1 MTWWIWL
8 VVGFGLFLV
17 EILTPGILFF
27 AFFGV
32 GALLVGIL
40 VELGLLENLAS
51 QLLVFTIFSVVST
64 LLFRKPLLTWLESRS
79 RKGHAVDSIAG
90 ETAVLSEDLAPNGV
104 GKAELRGTIWNVQ
117 NATATAM
124 PSGQRCRVLRTEG
137 LKLVVGPE

>member
-8 VVGFGLFLV
+8 LVGFGLFLV
-17 EILTPGILFF
+17 EVLTPGILFF

-40 VELGLLENLAS
+40 VELGLLENVPA
-51 QLLVFTIFSVVST
+51 QFLVFSVFSVASL
-64 LLFRKPLLTWLESRS
+64 LLFRKPLMQWLEARS
-79 RKGHAVDSIAG
+79 HAGHAVDSIAG
-90 ETAVLSEDLAPNGV
+90 ETAILTEDLAPNGV
-104 GKAELRGTIWNVQ
+104 GKAEMRGTGWNVQ

-124 PSGQRCRVLRTEG
+124 SKGQRCRVLRTEG